1 MKTLAYKRTCNCTC
15 KRSICSWWFP
25 IRLFKRSSSRSLFI
39 NGATEE
45 HFEQIAAYE
54 ASVMKDMDAYIG
66 LRSGDN
72 INEQADV
79 PSERM
84 KVHGQTVGKSS

>member
-1 MKTLAYKRTCNCTC
+1 M
-15 KRSICSWWFP
+15 
-25 IRLFKRSSSRSLFI
+25 
-39 NGATEE
+39 GATEE

-84 KVHGQTVGKSS
+84 KVHGQTVGKKFIEIFAFQNTLGCSSLPKCFYGTAC

>member
-1 MKTLAYKRTCNCTC
+1 M
-15 KRSICSWWFP
+15 
-25 IRLFKRSSSRSLFI
+25 
-39 NGATEE
+39 GATEE

-84 KVHGQTVGKSS
+84 QIHGQTVGKKVHRDIRVPKTRWVVLRYRLLWRNLQNEHRSFRRLLLRSL

>member
-1 MKTLAYKRTCNCTC
+1 M
-15 KRSICSWWFP
+15 
-25 IRLFKRSSSRSLFI
+25 
-39 NGATEE
+39 GATEE

-84 KVHGQTVGKSS
+84 QIHGQTVGKSS

>member
-1 MKTLAYKRTCNCTC
+1 M
-15 KRSICSWWFP
+15 
-25 IRLFKRSSSRSLFI
+25 
-39 NGATEE
+39 GATEE

-84 KVHGQTVGKSS
+84 KVHGQTVGKKFIETSVFQKRAGLFFATQMLLWHSLLK

>member
-1 MKTLAYKRTCNCTC
+1 M
-15 KRSICSWWFP
+15 
-25 IRLFKRSSSRSLFI
+25 
-39 NGATEE
+39 GATEE

-54 ASVMKDMDAYIG
+54 ANVMKDMDAYIG

-79 PSERM
+79 
-84 KVHGQTVGKSS
+84 

>member
-1 MKTLAYKRTCNCTC
+1 MR
-15 KRSICSWWFP
+15 WWFP
-25 IRLFKRSSSRSLFI
+25 IRLFKDHQVDRSLLM
-39 NGATEE
+39 GATEE
-45 HFEQIAAYE
+45 HFEQIAYE

>member
-1 MKTLAYKRTCNCTC
+1 M
-15 KRSICSWWFP
+15 
-25 IRLFKRSSSRSLFI
+25 
-39 NGATEE
+39 GATEE
-45 HFEQIAAYE
+45 HFEQIATYE
-54 ASVMKDMDAYIG
+54 ANVMKDMDAYIG

-84 KVHGQTVGKSS
+84 QIHGQTVGKKVHRDIRVPKHAGLFFATQMLLWHSLRK

>member
-1 MKTLAYKRTCNCTC
+1 MRQVDG
-15 KRSICSWWFP
+15 
-25 IRLFKRSSSRSLFI
+25 SLLM
-39 NGATEE
+39 GATEE